1 MQNKPRK
8 VRRQSGSDVDE
19 NRGGVVPLSL
29 PPVRVNQGGLTVEG
43 RLIITVQITI
53 EKLWNLELIS
63 NMVIFYPSRKV
74 VGNLGPFGK
83 ILTFKKYT
91 FSFSHTLYNGG
102 TKPVFFITE
111 TIFFTKSLNALM
123 TT

>member
-1 MQNKPRK
+1 M
-8 VRRQSGSDVDE
+8 
-19 NRGGVVPLSL
+19 PLSL

-63 NMVIFYPSRKV
+63 NVVIFYPSRKV
-74 VGNLGPFGK
+74 VGSLGPFGK
-83 ILTFKKYT
+83 ILTFKKFT
-91 FSFSHTLYNGG
+91 FTFSHTLYNGG

-111 TIFFTKSLNALM
+111 TIIECTDDYLTNFGCKLLIDTVIII
-123 TT
+123 

>member
-1 MQNKPRK
+1 M
-8 VRRQSGSDVDE
+8 
-19 NRGGVVPLSL
+19 PLSL
-29 PPVRVNQGGLTVEG
+29 PSVRVNQGGLTVEG
-43 RLIITVQITI
+43 RRIITVQITI

-74 VGNLGPFGK
+74 VGSLGPFGK
-83 ILTFKKYT
+83 ILTFKKY
-91 FSFSHTLYNGG
+91 SFSHTLYNGG

-111 TIFFTKSLNALM
+111 TIFLTKSLNALM